1 MKIQPLGY
9 SKSSSEREVYS
20 NKILSQDKR
29 KTLNNLTLHLQ
40 HLENANRQNP
50 KLIKGKK
57 L

>member
-1 MKIQPLGY
+1 MGY
-9 SKSSSEREVYS
+9 RKSSSEREVYS